1 MSLILLKI
9 GIGLGVGTLVGLTG
23 MGGGALLLPLLIFG
37 LHVPP
42 ITAIGSD
49 AAINFVSKIGGGIV
63 HARQGT
69 VNWRLVRYLAA
80 GSIPGSFLGVA
91 MIGYLRRIYGAQVN
105 DVLQFVLGLVLL
117 LISTLLFLQPKPSKE
132 PQAGTIPRSGPLI
145 ITCFIGLLGGFLV
158 GLTSIG
164 SGTVIMLLLL
174 LLYRFSPRI
183 LVGTDIAH
191 AVLLTGV
198 TTVLQYRM
206 GMVDPALVAS
216 ILIGSI
222 PGVLLGARLTQRVP
236 VLLLK
241 RILCA
246 ALFAFGARMVWV

>member
-1 MSLILLKI
+1 MELILLKVA
-9 GIGLGVGTLVGLTG
+9 IGLLVGTLVGLTG
-23 MGGGALLLPLLIFG
+23 MGGGALLLPLLIFV
-37 LHVPP
+37 LRVPP

-49 AAINFVSKIGGGIV
+49 AAINFLSKIGGAVV

-69 VNWRLVRYLAA
+69 VNWRLAAYLAA
-80 GSIPGSFLGVA
+80 GSIPGSFLGVTTIA
-91 MIGYLRRIYGAQVN
+91 HLRRTHGVHVN
-105 DVLQFVLGLVLL
+105 DVLQVVLGVVLL
-117 LISTLLFLQPKPSKE
+117 LVSALLLLQRPRKDDS
-132 PQAGTIPRSGPLI
+132 GLIPDTGPLVL
-145 ITCFIGLLGGFLV
+145 TSFVGLLAGFLV

-183 LVGTDIAH
+183 LVGTDVAH

-198 TTVLQYRM
+198 TSILQYRM
-206 GMVDPALVAS
+206 GIVDPMLVGS

-222 PGVLLGARLTQRVP
+222 PGVLLGARLTTRVP

-241 RILCA
+241 RILCVV
-246 ALFAFGARMVWV
+246 LLAFGVRMVWT